1 MQVGL
6 VTRRGGPRPLWKQ
19 RMAVDVIQCNLNRGR
34 RAQDLLMQQALEM
47 KVGLCVIAEPSYIP
61 KTTGWFYSDNNLAA
75 IYHNGDNL
83 GHTCKLVRRGTN
95 FVAARLGNVHILSCY
110 ISPNVSIRE
119 YEVFLD
125 DLTECIRILPGKIL
139 ICGDFNA
146 WSRLWGSAFTNRRGE
161 LVED

>member
-1 MQVGL
+1 
-6 VTRRGGPRPLWKQ
+6 
-19 RMAVDVIQCNLNRGR
+19 
-34 RAQDLLMQQALEM
+34 MQQALEM

-75 IYHNGDNL
+75 IYWNRNNL
-83 GHTCKLVRRGTN
+83 GHTCKLVRSGTN
-95 FVAARLGNVHILSCY
+95 FVAARFENVYILSCY

-125 DLTECIRILPGKIL
+125 DMTECIRTLPKRIL

-146 WSRLWGSAFTNRRGE
+146 
-161 LVED
+161 